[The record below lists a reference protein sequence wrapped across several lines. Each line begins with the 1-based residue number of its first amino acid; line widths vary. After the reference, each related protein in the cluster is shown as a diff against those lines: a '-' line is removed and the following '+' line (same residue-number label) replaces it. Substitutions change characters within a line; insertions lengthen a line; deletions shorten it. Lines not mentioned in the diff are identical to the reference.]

1 MRPGDLDCFHCRLPM
16 LYGTISKAAFL
27 DDCWTRL
34 VRKYEV
40 IVLGEA
46 ATRARGSEP
55 VVSPLSFPTATSS
68 DLSRKS
74 FHQLHHAVRTKKIH
88 NAGTGCIKIADQ
100 FGLAP
105 VPLITVRSRRID
117 CSRSRNSSVT
127 PLASTLLR
135 MSRVL
140 IKTMISDLVLVPDVF
155 PSKSP
160 INLISRRPGMPD

>member
-1 MRPGDLDCFHCRLPM
+1 M
-16 LYGTISKAAFL
+16 LYGTMSKAAFL

-46 ATRARGSEP
+46 ATPARDSKP
-55 VVSPLSFPTATSS
+55 VVSPLFLRIATNP

-74 FHQLHHAVRTKKIH
+74 FHQLHHASAQSTIH
-88 NAGTGCIKIADQ
+88 NAQLGYIKIAHQ

-127 PLASTLLR
+127 ALASTLLR